1 MPNAPL
7 MDKSLEGLIVA
18 LCADFNRR
26 DAAIKEKALPKRVLL
41 EYKFLNLRILE
52 GAMEAV
58 GIRDAKA
65 FIDDIG
71 ARRGYAKSPLDGMSE
86 QTYKVTK
93 ACAKR
98 SIARKLSLI
107 K

>member
-1 MPNAPL
+1 

-18 LCADFNRR
+18 LCADFDRR
-26 DAAIKEKALPKRVLL
+26 RAAIEEKALPKRVLM
-41 EYKFLNLRILE
+41 EYKYLNLRILE

-58 GIRDAKA
+58 GIKDAKL

-71 ARRGYAKSPLDGMSE
+71 ARRGYAKTALEGISE
-86 QTYKVTK
+86 PKYKIKK
-93 ACAKR
+93 ARAKM
-98 SIARKLSLI
+98 SIAKKLSLM

>member
-1 MPNAPL
+1 

-18 LCADFNRR
+18 MCADFDRR
-26 DAAIKEKALPKRVLL
+26 QKAIEEKALPKRVLM

-58 GIRDAKA
+58 GINEAKQ

-71 ARRGYAKSPLDGMSE
+71 ARRGYAKSPIDGFSE
-86 QTYKVTK
+86 PVYKMKK
-93 ACAKR
+93 AKAKI
-98 SIARKLSLI
+98 SIAKKLSLI